1 MRRLIAV
8 GAAVLVTVLGASFFV
23 WRWAEGQLQT
33 QVDRW
38 IANQQAQGWTV
49 AHGAP
54 VGGGWPLAVELTLP
68 DLSLSG
74 LERQIP
80 GGMAWSGE
88 RVTLRMAALQPGLAT
103 ASVSGAQHL
112 RLGANAPL
120 DYTAERFVL
129 SAPLENPPRAAALDA
144 GGLRFA
150 DGASIGLLQGQID
163 VPPGGAARLLRLTAE
178 AIAFPPPPAPQP
190 PLGGHIA
197 SATIEAALTGALPPA
212 ATDPAAAAAA
222 WQASGGELTVRR
234 LALGWGPLG
243 VSGGGAVSLDAAL
256 QPAATA
262 NLHLVG
268 FDAALQA
275 LATAHAIAPN
285 AARAA
290 GAVLAL
296 LATQPQGGGAPAV
309 DVPLTLKDRTLSMGR
324 IPLAKLPQLVWPNRA
339 AAATVSP

>member
-120 DYTAERFVL
+120 ATTN
-129 SAPLENPPRAAALDA
+129 SAVKTREE
-144 GGLRFA
+144 
-150 DGASIGLLQGQID
+150 I
-163 VPPGGAARLLRLTAE
+163 AR
-178 AIAFPPPPAPQP
+178 
-190 PLGGHIA
+190 
-197 SATIEAALTGALPPA
+197 
-212 ATDPAAAAAA
+212 
-222 WQASGGELTVRR
+222 RR
-234 LALGWGPLG
+234 
-243 VSGGGAVSLDAAL
+243 
-256 QPAATA
+256 
-262 NLHLVG
+262 
-268 FDAALQA
+268 
-275 LATAHAIAPN
+275 
-285 AARAA
+285 
-290 GAVLAL
+290 
-296 LATQPQGGGAPAV
+296 
-309 DVPLTLKDRTLSMGR
+309 
-324 IPLAKLPQLVWPNRA
+324 
-339 AAATVSP
+339 